1 MLVRDTEHIVSRRR
15 IIIRFVP
22 DSLSLL
28 RSWGCVIFIPY
39 CQAVKRIV
47 AAWLKISLLAYPYL
61 FMADFFCTIQRNR
74 IVWIWWTVAAIFKSQ
89 PRRSERGSWVIEARI
104 TRKERDDSLL
114 TLSLLSFPCLD
125 NLCLALL
132 RMLGFS
138 NDHLFTLL
146 AR

>member
-1 MLVRDTEHIVSRRR
+1 MLRRDKEHIVSLRH

-39 CQAVKRIV
+39 YQAVKQIV
-47 AAWLKISLLAYPYL
+47 TAWLKIPFLSYPYL

-74 IVWIWWTVAAIFKSQ
+74 IVWIWWTVAAIFGKVTTPEIRDGDESSKRELQ
-89 PRRSERGSWVIEARI
+89 EK
-104 TRKERDDSLL
+104 KEMIHC
-114 TLSLLSFPCLD
+114 LLSFPCLD